1 MTKTTFVVAA
11 AVLLFACTASAF
23 THVKP
28 PPALRE
34 VSTKTDAAQ
43 ACPWMLLAVQKCDS
57 DSDWTIHGMW
67 PQVNSHDYK
76 PCEDCSTVPFSLSAI
91 SDLMPD
97 INKYWPSCRHDSEQK
112 FLQHEWSKHGTCSG
126 FDVHG
131 YFEAVLKVFKA
142 GEWKSTCNSQG
153 GNECKVHVVLN

>member
-1 MTKTTFVVAA
+1 MAKTTFVAVA

-23 THVKP
+23 TNVLP
-28 PPALRE
+28 PPALSE
-34 VSTKTDAAQ
+34 VFKKEGQ
-43 ACPWMLLAVQKCDS
+43 LCPYMLLAVQKCDS
-57 DSDWTIHGMW
+57 GSNWTIHGMW

-76 PCEDCSTVPFSLSAI
+76 PCEDCSNVPFSLSAI

-97 INKYWPSCRHDSEQK
+97 VDKYWPSCRHDTEQE

-131 YFEAVLKVFKA
+131 YFAAVLKVFKA
-142 GEWKSTCNSQG
+142 GQWRSTCNSQG
-153 GNECKVHVVLN
+153 GS